1 MKSAL
6 IYNFFSLPKLW
17 WDMSPL
23 ILNVLLRLE
32 QAEFFIGLMRLFKLR
47 SITIPLLSINLQS
60 FKNWAFSQDTRMA
73 EYFESV
79 GVT

>member
-6 IYNFFSLPKLW
+6 IYIS
-17 WDMSPL
+17 
-23 ILNVLLRLE
+23 LNVLSRLE

-47 SITIPLLSINLQS
+47 SITIPLLTINPQL
-60 FKNWAFSQDTRMA
+60 FKNWAFSQDTCTA
-73 EYFESV
+73 KYSESA